1 MQDDTKVLLQECS
14 KGCKMAIESLDQIM
28 EFVDDA
34 KLCKLIDNSKDK
46 HREIEADVANLLAGI
61 GQEDAEPGKMVSAF
75 SWMTTEVKM
84 MLNENNNQAVKIIM
98 NGCNM
103 GIQTISEHMNQCRDA
118 DEKSRSLADKLIKEE
133 ERLMKELKAYL

>member
-1 MQDDTKVLLQECS
+1 MQDDTRELLQECS

-28 EFVDDA
+28 EFVDDS
-34 KLCKLIDNSKDK
+34 KLCKLIDDSKDK
-46 HREIEADVANLLAGI
+46 HHEIEKKA
-61 GQEDAEPGKMVSAF
+61 AEMLSQVGVKDEAPGKMTSAF

-103 GIQTISEHMNQCRDA
+103 GIQTISEKLNQLRDA
-118 DEKSRSLADKLIKEE
+118 DEKSRTLAENLVKEE